1 MKVMEAGTAIQMGA
15 AEYWALRMDT
25 NFDRFCAR
33 QDKSH
38 FELNSL
44 EETTDSQGALVGLWL
59 VDATPPQH
67 VLYECRALIARVL
80 RGIWSNLIHADTRSA
95 RSDPLPHHVPHH
107 VPPPCAQ
114 VT

>member
-44 EETTDSQGALVGLWL
+44 EETTDSQGALVGRWL

-80 RGIWSNLIHADTRSA
+80 RGIW
-95 RSDPLPHHVPHH
+95 
-107 VPPPCAQ
+107 
-114 VT
+114 